1 MKWVP
6 VHDRVK
12 YFSLL
17 HPNIV
22 FRAYTASCKSVGGAD
37 SLRWML
43 YTHVQLVL
51 KIMLLFHAHFLVL
64 EIPLIWTT
72 TQSTS
77 ASAIFYHCSLLNTQS
92 TLFWEWQ
99 KIEYFEI
106 LYDKWRIFCKALNVY
121 TRFSEDIMN
130 AMVMCHHFLHEIEYC
145 NSEPYIIPLGVVTFH
160 WNYASKICHHSFKLF
175 LQRCSRHSTTV
186 P

>member
-1 MKWVP
+1 MQHVKHTASLSNCIHKYPTLRELKGQSVNIFVLTSYHTDTQRMVMKWAP

-17 HPNIV
+17 HTNIV

-51 KIMLLFHAHFLVL
+51 KIMLLFQAHFLVL

-72 TQSTS
+72 THLTS
-77 ASAIFYHCSLLNTQS
+77 ASVIFYHCSALKYTIHPSLGTAENWI
-92 TLFWEWQ
+92 FW
-99 KIEYFEI
+99 
-106 LYDKWRIFCKALNVY
+106 
-121 TRFSEDIMN
+121 
-130 AMVMCHHFLHEIEYC
+130 
-145 NSEPYIIPLGVVTFH
+145 NSL
-160 WNYASKICHHSFKLF
+160 W
-175 LQRCSRHSTTV
+175 
-186 P
+186 